1 MRNPWLKK
9 NPAMSL
15 FLSSA
20 NAWAGAFRG
29 HTAAAAKRNMAAALK
44 PTAKKKTRKRSPL

>member
-9 NPAMSL
+9 NPAMSM

-20 NAWAGAFRG
+20 NAWAGVFRG
-29 HTAAAAKRNMAAALK
+29 HATAAAKRNIAAALK
-44 PTAKKKTRKRSPL
+44 PAAKKKVRKRRSY